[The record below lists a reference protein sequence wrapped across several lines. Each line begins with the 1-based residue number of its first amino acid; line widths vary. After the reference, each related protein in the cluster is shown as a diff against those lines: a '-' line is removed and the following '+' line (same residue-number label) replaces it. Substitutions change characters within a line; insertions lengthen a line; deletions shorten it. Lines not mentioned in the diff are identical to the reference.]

1 MLEDDVEPH
10 ATPRLPGRS
19 ELVDTA
25 LASLAQGESSVLVVE
40 QQGVMGRRALVGR
53 VRARAARAGIRVVH
67 GRATHVDRVAPLST
81 LRAALS
87 ARLPDPHHDFG
98 EDHLTAL
105 RKIRAQLVG
114 LADGPG
120 LLVCLDD
127 FHHADDVTALALR
140 MLVPGLKNTPVLW
153 LLSLR
158 RSQASAAVLGVVDV
172 LLEAGAQIVPAAWPT
187 GEDVRRLCAR
197 VLGAEPDPALVAI
210 ASDVD
215 GDAERVVRALH
226 DAGHVRVAD
235 GKALLGPAERPLP
248 HWLVTE
254 VRSSLGDLAGPTAE
268 VLDAGA
274 VLGRRFT
281 VHEAAALLR
290 RPVAELLWAAALLVE
305 TGVLAAVTSGLSF
318 RSELV
323 RRVVYSGLAEPV
335 RVALHR
341 EAADVVARE
350 GRPAAEVVHHV
361 ERGGHCGSE
370 AVVGTLRKAV
380 RNRTGGTGEA
390 ARLALRLLDLAGDA
404 GTGDLAVDAVRLL
417 SADGRTSQAWDLA
430 VRTLNRTSDAGTET
444 RLVCAL
450 AELAD
455 AREPGD
461 HHVVVEYA
469 RRASARPGLAEQDH
483 ADLAAVQAYRL
494 AAAGSTE
501 AAESAAAR
509 AGSTG
514 GEAVVLGSAARA
526 QIALRRGELGRAL
539 ELARAAVREAD
550 RAGPSQRG
558 LDSRLWLCAPLVA
571 LDRFDEVHSTLA
583 LVARETAQ
591 LGAAWPVSRW
601 QYHKARACL
610 ASGRLRAAAADAEV
624 AVLTARASPSSPV
637 LGRALLLLTEIRTA
651 LGHLEAAEANLR
663 EAEQLGG
670 QSAGVAWQRVLLLC
684 EADRYD
690 EASEVAERLLSSTD
704 LVEFTATA
712 ASPVAPVL
720 VRLARHRGDERRAA
734 EVVRVARELSERN
747 PGVLWVAAAAAHAR
761 GLHDGDAGAVAG
773 AAELGR
779 LADRPA
785 AAAAALTDAG
795 HLAFARGKAQRARE
809 LLEQART
816 RWTAV
821 GAPHVADRIVLTADT
836 AGHDPDD
843 PVPSPS
849 LELWASLTGTE
860 VRVARLVARGLTNKA
875 IATHLTL
882 SPNTIGTHVRNAFTK
897 LQVTNRVEL
906 ALQVIAHERK
916 RPSR

>member
-10 ATPRLPGRS
+10 ATPRSPGRT
-19 ELVDTA
+19 ELVDAA
-25 LASLAQGESSVLVVE
+25 LAALARGEGSVLIAE
-40 QQGVMGRRALVGR
+40 QHGVMGRRTLVSR
-53 VRARAARAGIRVVH
+53 VRTRAARAGIRVVH

-81 LRAALS
+81 LRAALG
-87 ARLPDPHHDFG
+87 ARLPDAG
-98 EDHLTAL
+98 VDHLTAL
-105 RKIRAQLVG
+105 RQLRTQLEDLSAG
-114 LADGPG
+114 SG

-127 FHHADDVTALALR
+127 LHHADDVTALALR
-140 MLVPGLKNTPVLW
+140 MLIPGLANTPVLW
-153 LLSLR
+153 LLSFR

-172 LLEAGAQIVPAAWPT
+172 LLEAGAGAMPATWPV

-197 VLGAEPDPALVAI
+197 VLGAEPDSAVVDI
-210 ASDVD
+210 ASDVH

-235 GKALLGPAERPLP
+235 GKALLGPAEQPLP
-248 HWLVTE
+248 HWLVAE
-254 VRSSLGDLAGPTAE
+254 VRSALGDLTGPTAE

-281 VHEAAALLR
+281 VHEAADLLR

-305 TGVLAAVTSGLSF
+305 TGVLAAVTSGLTF

-323 RRVVYSGLAEPV
+323 RRVVYSGLTEPV

-350 GRPAAEVVHHV
+350 GRPADEVVHHV

-380 RNRTGGTGEA
+380 RDRAGGTGEA
-390 ARLALRLLDLAGDA
+390 ARLAVRLLDLVGD
-404 GTGDLAVDAVRLL
+404 GGGELTVDAVRLL
-417 SADGRTSQAWDLA
+417 SADGRTAQAWDLA
-430 VRTLNRTSDAGTET
+430 VHALNRTSDAGTET

-455 AREPGD
+455 ARDPG
-461 HHVVVEYA
+461 HHHMVVEYA
-469 RRASARPGLAEQDH
+469 RRAAARLDLAAQDH

-494 AAAGSTE
+494 VAAGHTD

-509 AGSTG
+509 AGSAG

-526 QIALRRGELGRAL
+526 QIALRRGELERAL
-539 ELARAAVREAD
+539 DLARAAVHEAD
-550 RAGPSQRG
+550 RAGPVQRG

-583 LVARETAQ
+583 LVARETAH

-601 QYHKARACL
+601 QYHQARARL
-610 ASGRLRAAAADAEV
+610 ASGQLRGAAADAEV
-624 AVLTARASPSSPV
+624 AVLTARDSPSSPV

-651 LGHLEAAEANLR
+651 LGHREAAEANLR

-670 QSAGVAWQRVLLLC
+670 QGTGIAWQRVLLLC
-684 EADRYD
+684 ETARYD
-690 EASEVAERLLSSTD
+690 EASEVVEGLLGSTD

-712 ASPVAPVL
+712 ASPVAPLL
-720 VRLARHRGDERRAA
+720 VRLARHRGDEHRAA
-734 EVVRVARELSERN
+734 QVVRAARELSERN
-747 PGVLWVAAAAAHAR
+747 PGVLWVAAAAAHAQ
-761 GLHDGDAGAVAG
+761 GLHDENAGAVAG
-773 AAELGR
+773 AAELAR
-779 LADRPA
+779 LAGRPA

-795 HLAFARGKAQRARE
+795 HLAFARGEPERARD
-809 LLEQART
+809 LLEQARY

-821 GAPHVADRIVLTADT
+821 GASHAAERIIAVPDVAVP
-836 AGHDPDD
+836 DPDD

-916 RPSR
+916 RPSH